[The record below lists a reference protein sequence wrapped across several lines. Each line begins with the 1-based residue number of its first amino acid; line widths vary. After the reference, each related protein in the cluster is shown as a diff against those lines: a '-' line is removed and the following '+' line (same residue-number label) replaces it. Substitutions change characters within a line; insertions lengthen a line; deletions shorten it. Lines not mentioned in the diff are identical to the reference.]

1 MKVGAPQLLRDL
13 LLTND
18 IAAAKKAKS
27 SKSKWISE
35 VTAMVRTLEPLIEA
49 LDKQCN
55 QITDMPARYVS
66 E

>member
-1 MKVGAPQLLRDL
+1 MAGPQSAVRDL

-18 IAAAKKAKS
+18 IFAAKRAKS

-49 LDKQCN
+49 LDKQCKK
-55 QITDMPARYVS
+55 ITDMHARYGS